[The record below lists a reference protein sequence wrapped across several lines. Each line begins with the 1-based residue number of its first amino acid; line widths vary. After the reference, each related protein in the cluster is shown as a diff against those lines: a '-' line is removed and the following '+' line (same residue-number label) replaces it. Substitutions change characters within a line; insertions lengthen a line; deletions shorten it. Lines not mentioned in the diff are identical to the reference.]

1 MKKNKFYIVVILLLS
16 AMLLSFALPRT
27 QHASTNLISQLEIP
41 YMISGWL
48 GKDVRE
54 VLGLNLEDDKY
65 NFFSEAFAHEY
76 SNRDGENLIFII
88 LDAGNFHHPNVCF
101 TSAGFEIKELD
112 DTEFHTLDRTF
123 KAHTLYTERETESY
137 LSFYW
142 ISINKKIVHAWTEQ
156 KAKQLYFSL
165 FNKKNVGLMVRID
178 IPAGEND
185 IDDAM
190 LLAKKFLNDL
200 SDVLQP
206 EHADYIFGK

>member
-76 SNRDGENLIFII
+76 SNRDGENLLFIV

-123 KAHTLYTERETESY
+123 KAHTLYTERGTESY

-142 ISINKKIVHAWTEQ
+142 ISINKKIVHAWAEQ